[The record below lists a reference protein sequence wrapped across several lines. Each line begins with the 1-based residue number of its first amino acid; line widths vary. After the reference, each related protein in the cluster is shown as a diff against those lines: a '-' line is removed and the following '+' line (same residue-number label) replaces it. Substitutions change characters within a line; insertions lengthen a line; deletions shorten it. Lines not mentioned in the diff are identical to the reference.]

1 MEKIKAFFTNEK
13 FKKWTK
19 NSLTFLAPALVIFLT
34 AIQNGVPV
42 KQAMYSVYLWG
53 LNVLIDALKK
63 ITGQTS
69 VK

>member
-1 MEKIKAFFTNEK
+1 MEKIKAFFSSEK
-13 FKKWTK
+13 FKKWLK
-19 NSLTFLAPALVIFLT
+19 NSEVYAIPAAIIFLT

-42 KQAMYSVYLWG
+42 KQALYSVYLWG

-63 ITGQTS
+63 ITGNTS